1 MPTSKAN
8 AEWNGSIKTG
18 KGIMHPAH
26 GPEVPFTMGT
36 RFGGEKGSNPEE
48 MIGAALSGCYSMA
61 LSLGLEMGGVTPV
74 SIKTTADV
82 HLEKQGEGFH
92 IPKIDLATTITA
104 KGDEEKIK
112 AIAAET
118 KKQCPVSKVL
128 SAAEITLAI
137 TVVQA

>member
-1 MPTSKAN
+1 MPTSKAS
-8 AEWNGSIKTG
+8 AEWNGSIKAG
-18 KGIMHPAH
+18 KGSMKPAN
-26 GPEVPFTMGT
+26 GPDVPFSMGT
-36 RFGGEKGSNPEE
+36 RFAGEKGSNPEE
-48 MIGAALSGCYSMA
+48 LIGAALSGCYSMA

-104 KGDEEKIK
+104 KGDEAKIK
-112 AIAAET
+112 SIAEET

-128 SAAEITLAI
+128 SAAQITLHV
-137 TVVQA
+137 TVQQA